1 MENERKI
8 LGMSQKRA
16 YEGIIILLILVIG
29 ALSVWMFT
37 SRRHHITE
45 QQKSEL
51 LQGRLQFELDSLV
64 AQHNTIKLQYDSILV
79 EKDSIIRINAEEI
92 SRLIAQQADY
102 NRIRRQLNVLRQVTQ
117 SYVQEIDSL
126 VRANQVL
133 VAENVAMR
141 EEIQVTTARVNVL
154 QREGEELRSKVEVAS
169 VLRGHGFTAQALRI
183 RGSGREE
190 ATDRASRAEQI
201 RVCFDIAENPVARAG
216 EYQIFL
222 RIAAPDGRILRLSD
236 ADAHSFVHN
245 NDTLQFSNQTTI
257 NYQNRLTNVCMVW
270 QRTEEFKP
278 GTYLISVYSN
288 EAWLGETTLSLR

>member
-1 MENERKI
+1 MENEGKI
-8 LGMSQKRA
+8 LGMNQKRV

-37 SRRHHITE
+37 ARRHHITE

-64 AQHNTIKLQYDSILV
+64 AQHNMFKLQHDSILA
-79 EKDSIIRINAEEI
+79 EKDSIIHINAEEI

-117 SYVQEIDSL
+117 NYVKEIDSL

-141 EEIQVTTARVNVL
+141 EEIQVATARVNVL
-154 QREGEELRSKVEVAS
+154 QKEGEELRSKVEVAS

-216 EYQIFL
+216 EHQIFL
-222 RIAAPDGRILRLSD
+222 RIAAPDGAILSLSD
-236 ADAHSFVHN
+236 TYAHAFVHN
-245 NDTLQFSNQTTI
+245 NDTLQFSSQTTI
-257 NYQNRLTNVCMVW
+257 NYQNKLKNVCMVW
-270 QRTEEFKP
+270 QRTEAFRP
-278 GTYLISVYSN
+278 GTYLISVYTN
-288 EAWLGETTLSLR
+288 EARLGETVLNLR